1 MQRQHSSHPICI
13 YAVSHALS
21 GAVYVYSEAKF
32 LSAAQTSNT
41 IESIMVQKGLAQKH
55 VVEMYMV
62 NLGKHNC

>member
-1 MQRQHSSHPICI
+1 M
-13 YAVSHALS
+13 SHALS
-21 GAVYVYSEAKF
+21 GAVYVYSEAKY